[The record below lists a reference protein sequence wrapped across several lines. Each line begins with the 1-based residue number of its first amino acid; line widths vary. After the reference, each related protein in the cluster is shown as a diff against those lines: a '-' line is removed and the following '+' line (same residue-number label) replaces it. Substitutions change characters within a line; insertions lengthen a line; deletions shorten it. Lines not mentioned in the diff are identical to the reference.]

1 MKLKGKPLLF
11 RTIIGEVNHKGKV
24 YQITFREDLSENH
37 YEIFLL
43 DEMGSLEEEISLDS
57 DLGIK
62 LTDFFNR
69 ETEDIEQFN

>member
-1 MKLKGKPLLF
+1 MNLLF
-11 RTIIGEVNHKGKV
+11 RTIIEEVNHKGKV

>member
-1 MKLKGKPLLF
+1 MKLNKKPLLL
-11 RTIIGEVNHKGKV
+11 RTIIGEVKYKSRV

-37 YEIFLL
+37 YEVFLL

-62 LTDFFNR
+62 LTDFFER

>member
-1 MKLKGKPLLF
+1 MKLNNKPSLY
-11 RTIIGEVNHKGKV
+11 RTIIGEVSHKGKV

-62 LTDFFNR
+62 LTDFFSR

>member
-1 MKLKGKPLLF
+1 MKLKSKPLLF
-11 RTIIGEVNHKGKV
+11 RTIIGEVAHKGKV
-24 YQITFREDLSENH
+24 YQVTIREDLNENH

-62 LTDFFNR
+62 LTDFFSR

>member
-1 MKLKGKPLLF
+1 MKLKSKPLLF
-11 RTIIGEVNHKGKV
+11 RTIIGEVAHKGKV
-24 YQITFREDLSENH
+24 YQVTIKEDLTENH

-43 DEMGSLEEEISLDS
+43 DRMSLPEDMIEVDS

-62 LTDFFNR
+62 LTDFFSR